1 MKQLLSIAL
10 CIVMCSLSSM
20 AQHNRSR
27 RDFTLPADSTY
38 NVSIASNIEKATIS
52 ARIAMSKNDE
62 RHGMSKHY
70 WTLFWNKES
79 DSKYNYVTFQCGNTN
94 YGDYIDQRFA
104 RITVGRHIN
113 GNDSII
119 FTKDLQGGLNRSTGF
134 NSVLLEYCNDRELNI
149 FVGHKE
155 YQLLCSCSA
164 PLISCSDCG
173 ITGNVNLNIQSFV
186 TKNFIDK
193 SIELTSSWTLQTLK
207 EYFAKTTDVYEGFW
221 TYLDRDN
228 DVKKAKCG
236 GRYTFA
242 LVKNAN
248 GYDIIYISGAET
260 NSTKWK
266 CGIIKG
272 QLRNTIFNNHY
283 DLIWHDA
290 MFETISTDAHADII
304 DNVILSLQFPLYD
317 TTIRFSK
324 M

>member
-20 AQHNRSR
+20 AQHNHSR

-283 DLIWHDA
+283 DLFWHDA